1 MSNKQKKRSN
11 SFHSNSIKNQRR
23 GLHLNIIEN
32 KTNGDIL
39 NKTTSI
45 LLTKKEMI
53 SLKQLQNVELTTYDY
68 IFVGRKLLNTT
79 IQDFE
84 SFTKLLRS
92 IKNKFK
98 PSLFKANYNI
108 QNIKKEGKF
117 SITSDN
123 LTNLIIINKKDKKAE
138 ISINTSYINIS
149 DTKNPFIFYTTKSIF
164 KGKHCLELEIMN
176 QSEPIISYGLINVS
190 KIYNLSPKSL
200 QLFNEKLGEL
210 NIFKLNNPI
219 FYSENEKYYNHFI
232 TYGDILGLCF
242 DLDRKILQIYING
255 ILRGTHTLRIETGEN
270 CAFVPIISLG
280 RNTKI
285 IFNPGNN
292 LKYLHKYIN
301 AGFIPLDEEGNNCY
315 EKSQMKNVTDEFID
329 ILIKYGRSIISN
341 KNISNSDINQ
351 I

>member
-1 MSNKQKKRSN
+1 MSNNFRKRSN

-32 KTNGDIL
+32 KSNGDIL

-149 DTKNPFIFYTTKSIF
+149 DTKNPFK
-164 KGKHCLELEIMN
+164 
-176 QSEPIISYGLINVS
+176 
-190 KIYNLSPKSL
+190 
-200 QLFNEKLGEL
+200 
-210 NIFKLNNPI
+210 
-219 FYSENEKYYNHFI
+219 
-232 TYGDILGLCF
+232 
-242 DLDRKILQIYING
+242 
-255 ILRGTHTLRIETGEN
+255 
-270 CAFVPIISLG
+270 
-280 RNTKI
+280 
-285 IFNPGNN
+285 
-292 LKYLHKYIN
+292 
-301 AGFIPLDEEGNNCY
+301 
-315 EKSQMKNVTDEFID
+315 
-329 ILIKYGRSIISN
+329 
-341 KNISNSDINQ
+341 
-351 I
+351 